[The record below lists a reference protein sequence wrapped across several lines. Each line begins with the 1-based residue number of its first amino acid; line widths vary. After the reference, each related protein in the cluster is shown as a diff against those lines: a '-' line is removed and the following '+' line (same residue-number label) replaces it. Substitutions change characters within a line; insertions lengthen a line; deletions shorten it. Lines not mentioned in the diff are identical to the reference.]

1 MTDLQDLAQRVE
13 AENKLAWDTNHEG
26 YRAIF
31 NAALTGFIANK
42 DFHGPMSQGSPQA
55 AVEFADEVVIA
66 AIRLS
71 YLPKEPRHEG

>member
-1 MTDLQDLAQRVE
+1 MK
-13 AENKLAWDTNHEG
+13 AEKKLVWDTNHEG

-42 DFHGPMSQGSPQA
+42 DFHSQVFQGSPQA
-55 AVEFADEVVIA
+55 AVEFADEVVVA

-71 YLPKEPRHEG
+71 YLPKEPSHE